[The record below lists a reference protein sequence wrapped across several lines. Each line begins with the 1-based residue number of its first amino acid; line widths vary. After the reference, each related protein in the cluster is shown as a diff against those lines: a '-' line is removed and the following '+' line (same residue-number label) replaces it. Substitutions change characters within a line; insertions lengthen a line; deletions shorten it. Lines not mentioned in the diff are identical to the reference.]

1 MKANTVSEVSSPA
14 AAAGFSTAATSG
26 GGNGRGVLPA
36 TRPLV
41 EPGRNTAALPG
52 PTHISAVAKAAVSKS
67 GFWFLAA
74 MLFLLFDAFDSV
86 LRPNGATVAAVLFMI
101 VGFGLLP
108 RETGQQ
114 RAPERAGETG

>member
-1 MKANTVSEVSSPA
+1 MKANTVSNVSSPA
-14 AAAGFSTAATSG
+14 AASGFSTAATAG
-26 GGNGRGVLPA
+26 GGNGRGALSA

-52 PTHISAVAKAAVSKS
+52 TTHISTVAKTAASKS

-74 MLFLLFDAFDSV
+74 MLFLLLDAFDGV
-86 LRPNGATVAAVLFMI
+86 LQPNGATVAAVLFMI

-108 RETGQQ
+108 RETGRRPAQ
-114 RAPERAGETG
+114 ERAGETG

>member
-14 AAAGFSTAATSG
+14 AAGFSTAATTG

-52 PTHISAVAKAAVSKS
+52 TTHISTVAKTAVSKS

-86 LRPNGATVAAVLFMI
+86 LRPNGATVVTVLFMI

-108 RETGQQ
+108 RETG
-114 RAPERAGETG
+114 RRPAPERAGESG